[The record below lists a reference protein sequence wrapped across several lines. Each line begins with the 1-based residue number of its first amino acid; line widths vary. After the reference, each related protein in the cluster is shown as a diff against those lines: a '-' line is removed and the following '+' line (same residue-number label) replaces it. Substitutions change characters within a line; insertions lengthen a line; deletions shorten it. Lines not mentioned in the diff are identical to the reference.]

1 MHRYLA
7 KTASRLAMV
16 QVEDILDM
24 ERQANL
30 PGTIQEYPNWRQ
42 RLPVPVTA
50 LQSDPRLKKT
60 ADIMKE
66 EGR

>member
-1 MHRYLA
+1 
-7 KTASRLAMV
+7 MV

-30 PGTIQEYPNWRQ
+30 PGTIHEYPNWRQ
-42 RLPVPVTA
+42 RLAVPVTA
-50 LQSDPRLKKT
+50 LKSDPRLTKT